1 MRVLMVGARYRSG
14 LILNPPCHRVS
25 LDRNVHPLFEW
36 VKQSGYAE
44 NSAIFHMTTTSMS
57 LLERLRTPAHADWQ
71 RFADLYTPLLF
82 FWARQQGMSQHDAED
97 LVQDVF
103 AVLVDKMPE
112 FQYDPS
118 RSFRSWLR
126 TVVLNKWRDR
136 QRKMLRAPTVGELP
150 EGEIPVEDAS
160 AWDELEYRRQIV
172 GRAME
177 LIEPEFEP
185 ATWRA
190 FWESAVRHR
199 APADVASELGL
210 TRNAVYVAR
219 SRVLKKLRAELEGLL
234 E

>member
-1 MRVLMVGARYRSG
+1 VR
-14 LILNPPCHRVS
+14 

-36 VKQSGYAE
+36 INQSEYAE
-44 NSAIFHMTTTSMS
+44 NLAIWHMTTTSMS
-57 LLERLRTPAHADWQ
+57 LLKRLRSPAHADWQ

-112 FQYDPS
+112 FEYDPS

-126 TVVLNKWRDR
+126 TVVVNKWRDR
-136 QRKMLRAPTVGELP
+136 QRRILRAPAMGELS
-150 EGEIPVEDAS
+150 ENEMASEEDS

-185 ATWRA
+185 TTWRA

-199 APADVASELGL
+199 APGDVASELGL